1 MQYDKYLFISMI
13 LKNTF
18 RNKKAIYLL
27 IIFLFIMHLNGSF
40 YNLYVLSKFNI
51 TERLTKSY
59 GNCGQASYG
68 FINKIYKSFNINEN
82 VLILNDNP
90 NFTFNNSIW
99 FKYKPNVKINK
110 RKIILINNKNSL
122 NFIDKDKVN
131 LTFKKKQYG
140 SYLILKKVSNCFYLE
155 KYD

>member
-27 IIFLFIMHLNGSF
+27 IIFIFIMHLNGSF

-51 TERLTKSY
+51 TERLIKSY

-140 SYLILKKVSNCFYLE
+140 TYLILKKINNCFYLE

>member
-1 MQYDKYLFISMI
+1 MQYDKYLFISMT

-18 RNKKAIYLL
+18 KNKKAIYLL
-27 IIFLFIMHLNGSF
+27 IIFLFIMHSNGSF

-51 TERLTKSY
+51 TERLIKSY

-90 NFTFNNSIW
+90 NFTFNDSIW
-99 FKYKPNVKINK
+99 FKYKPNVKTN
-110 RKIILINNKNSL
+110 
-122 NFIDKDKVN
+122 
-131 LTFKKKQYG
+131 KKKNH
-140 SYLILKKVSNCFYLE
+140 LNK
-155 KYD
+155 